1 MKGVQMDNNNAIM
14 PRNDNKLL
22 DIFVSEVDRKDTDIL
37 AMSNFFDVFIEKIDT
52 GILRH
57 QEWKLVEDAKTF
69 LGKIAAA
76 IKSGYDISNA
86 GTLVADTSHFSKK
99 IIDGL
104 KDGTYHIGESK
115 EVANRL
121 RPAVLD
127 SKGKLVK
134 FVTLKKAVD
143 PTAVLT
149 DLSTLSMQ
157 FSLKRIT
164 TQIEEVSKAINSVSE
179 FVRREALSNK
189 FINARDKIM
198 QAAISNGDR
207 VDQLLAEADT
217 YLMEGLT
224 SLYSDLNEEIAN
236 LSKLSGPFLSL
247 KAVDEILTRINEDML
262 MIPRYV
268 GVRFYLFN
276 YRDDRSNACRVL
288 GDYRYHMEKLANE
301 TLPGGKYTATEMI
314 HQFFP
319 YSTENT
325 DFWIEQPQK
334 MVCALESYE
343 LMLAQS
349 ENNVYYIES

>member
-1 MKGVQMDNNNAIM
+1 MDNNNAII
-14 PRNDNKLL
+14 PRKDNSLL
-22 DIFVSEVDRKDTDIL
+22 DIFVSEADRQDTDLL
-37 AMSNFFDVFIEKIDT
+37 AMSNFFDVFIERIDA

-57 QEWKLVEDAKTF
+57 QGWELVEETKTL
-69 LGKIAAA
+69 LGEIASA
-76 IKSGYDISNA
+76 IKSGYDISKA
-86 GTLVADTSHFSKK
+86 GMLVADTSHFSKK
-99 IIDGL
+99 IVDGL
-104 KDGTYHIGESK
+104 KNGTYHIGESK
-115 EVANRL
+115 EVADRL

-164 TQIEEVSKAINSVSE
+164 TQIEAVSKDINRVGE

-198 QAAISNGDR
+198 QAALSDGHR

-224 SLYSDLNEEIAN
+224 SLYSDLNEEISN

-247 KAVDEILTRINEDML
+247 KTADEILTRINEDML

-276 YRDDRSNACRVL
+276 YRGDKANACRVL
-288 GDYRYHMEKLANE
+288 SDYHYHMDKLVNEKL
-301 TLPGGKYTATEMI
+301 PGNKYTATEMI
-314 HQFFP
+314 HRFFP
-319 YSTENT
+319 YSTENM

-334 MVCALESYE
+334 MVGVLESYE
-343 LMLAQS
+343 LMLSQS